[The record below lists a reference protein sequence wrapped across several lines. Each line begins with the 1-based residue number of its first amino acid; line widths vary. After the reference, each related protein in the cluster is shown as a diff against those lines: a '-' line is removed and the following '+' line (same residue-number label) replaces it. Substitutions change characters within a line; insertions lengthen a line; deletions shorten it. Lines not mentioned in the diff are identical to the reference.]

1 MVAGRGQSLAHRD
14 VRLKACPGDDAA
26 LCPNPYPLD
35 VATVSP
41 PSPLSR
47 TRERHPPRRRRG
59 WRVFWTLLLAV
70 VVIVLGL
77 AAAAFAWSGIK
88 LADDSTALTRVDV
101 QPFGGKLEN
110 VRAFGPDGRKI
121 PLAVRDGR
129 LFPQTRLT
137 PGEQVTVVALVRR
150 SRWLGWAIG
159 RERTERRT
167 MRAPVAGVR
176 TRWLTTPRGSAVT
189 VSFDRPVSA
198 VAYGSGK
205 YLVRHGLRRPE
216 QTVSLGRRAAAG
228 SIRVAAAAR
237 SWERLGAPVPVSWF
251 PPARL
256 PVAVSN
262 PAPDAHVAPGTP
274 ITLTFSKPVADAL
287 GADRPTLAPRTPG
300 RWRQTDSHTLVFQ
313 PSGLGAG
320 FDSHLRLALPR
331 AVDVTDAAGNRL
343 HATRRIDWTVPPG
356 SMLRLQQLLAQAGYL
371 PLDWT
376 PAGAPVPRTE
386 RAQLQAAINAPKGHF
401 GWRYPSTPPELRG
414 LWSEGSL
421 NQITRGAVMMFQ
433 HDKGLEVDAIPG
445 PRVWRALLADAIAGK
460 RRHDG
465 YSYVYVHSTVPQ
477 SLTLWHNGQTIL
489 RSPGNTGVPAAPT
502 QLGTFPVFEHIPVGT
517 MSGTNPDGS
526 HYNDPGIGWI
536 SYFNGGDA
544 IHAFNRASFGT
555 PQSLGCVE
563 LPLDAAA
570 KVWPYTPIGTLVTVE
585 Q

>member
-1 MVAGRGQSLAHRD
+1 M
-14 VRLKACPGDDAA
+14 
-26 LCPNPYPLD
+26 
-35 VATVSP
+35 
-41 PSPLSR
+41 
-47 TRERHPPRRRRG
+47 
-59 WRVFWTLLLAV
+59 
-70 VVIVLGL
+70 LGL
-77 AAAAFAWSGIK
+77 AVAAFAWSGIK
-88 LADDSTALTRVDV
+88 LADDPTALTRVDV
-101 QPFGGKLEN
+101 QPFGGTLEN

-121 PLAVRDGR
+121 PLAVRGGR

-137 PGEQVTVVALVRR
+137 PGERVTVVALVRR

-159 RERTERRT
+159 SERTERRT
-167 MRAPVAGVR
+167 MRAPVAGVSA
-176 TRWLTTPRGSAVT
+176 RWLTTPRGSAVR

-205 YLVRHGLRRPE
+205 YLARHGLARPR
-216 QTVSLGRRAAAG
+216 QSVSLGRRAAAG

-237 SWERLGAPVPVSWF
+237 PWERLGAPVAVSWF

-262 PAPDAHVAPGTP
+262 PAPGAHVAPGTP
-274 ITLTFSKPVADAL
+274 ITLTFSKPVDDAL
-287 GADRPTLAPRTPG
+287 GTEQPKLSPRTPG
-300 RWRQTDSHTLVFQ
+300 RWRQADSHTLVFQ
-313 PSGLGAG
+313 PSGLGPG
-320 FDSHLRLALPR
+320 FDSDLRLALPR
-331 AVDVTDAAGNRL
+331 AVDVSDASGNGLR
-343 HATRRIDWTVPPG
+343 ATRRIDWTVPPG

-376 PAGAPVPRTE
+376 PAGAPVPRTQ

-401 GWRYPSTPPELRG
+401 GWRYPGTPSELRS
-414 LWSEGSL
+414 LWSEGSP
-421 NQITRGAVMMFQ
+421 NDITRGAVMMFQ
-433 HDKGLEVDAIPG
+433 DQNGLDVDGIAG
-445 PRVWRALLADAIAGK
+445 RQVWRALLAATIAGK
-460 RRHDG
+460 HRAGG

-489 RSPGNTGVPAAPT
+489 SSPGNTGVPAAPT

-526 HYNDPGIGWI
+526 HYHDPGIRWI

-544 IHAFNRASFGT
+544 IHAFTRASFGT

-585 Q
+585 K